1 MKRRVLV
8 LAAHCDDAEL
18 GAGGLIRESRRAA
31 VWIAC
36 AGDGERRE
44 EAIAAARVLH
54 HQTFLGDLPDGTLA
68 DFDREMVLQI
78 EAAVETFGPAVVA
91 VPPAGDTHPDH
102 RAVRAAALSALRR
115 SPVSIIEYES
125 PSAPAGWAPDYFVPV
140 SEDTVDAVELAL
152 AGYVSQ
158 SKALYLQEGLY
169 RARTRAAGVR
179 VGARHAEPYKA
190 VRITAPA
197 H

>member
-36 AGDGERRE
+36 GLDGERRE
-44 EAIAAARVLH
+44 ESLSASRVLDH
-54 HQTFLGDLPDGTLA
+54 DIYWGDVPDGDAEGNLA
-68 DFDREMVLQI
+68 RMITQI
-78 EAAVETFGPAVVA
+78 EAAVDTFGPAVVA
-91 VPPAGDTHPDH
+91 IPPAGDTHQDH

-125 PSAPAGWAPDYFVPV
+125 PSAPPGWAPDYFVPL
-140 SEDTVDAVELAL
+140 SETAVDAVELAL
-152 AGYVSQ
+152 GLYVSQ
-158 SKALYLQEGLY
+158 SKAAYLEEGLY

-190 VRITAPA
+190 VRIVAPA